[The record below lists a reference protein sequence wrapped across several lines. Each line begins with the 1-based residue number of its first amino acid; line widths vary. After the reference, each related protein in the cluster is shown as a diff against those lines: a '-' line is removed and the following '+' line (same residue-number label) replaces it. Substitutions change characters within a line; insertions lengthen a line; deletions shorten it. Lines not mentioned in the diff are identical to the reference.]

1 VLTRILLQAFPLVYY
16 ERYHFSLGAIG
27 LIFLTVIVGS
37 LSCAIIYAIYL
48 QYRFIPYARAEVDK
62 FAAANASSNAVNDSI
77 TRANSQSDPEAQ
89 LKLQLSRVSTATG
102 TRPHI
107 NQAVPQE
114 SWLLPSIPF
123 SFLCPA
129 GLFLF
134 AWTSVATNASG
145 EPRFSWIVPTI
156 GIGLF
161 SGGSYVVFQCTI
173 IYISLSYRRY
183 FASLSAAYDMS
194 RGSLAAGVVMGSR
207 AVFVSWG
214 VDNGVSLL
222 AGISAAGVFGMWFL
236 WWYGG
241 VLRSK
246 SRFAEKQ

>member
-1 VLTRILLQAFPLVYY
+1 M
-16 ERYHFSLGAIG
+16 
-27 LIFLTVIVGS
+27 
-37 LSCAIIYAIYL
+37 
-48 QYRFIPYARAEVDK
+48 
-62 FAAANASSNAVNDSI
+62 
-77 TRANSQSDPEAQ
+77 
-89 LKLQLSRVSTATG
+89 
-102 TRPHI
+102 
-107 NQAVPQE
+107 
-114 SWLLPSIPF
+114 
-123 SFLCPA
+123 
-129 GLFLF
+129 
-134 AWTSVATNASG
+134 
-145 EPRFSWIVPTI
+145 
-156 GIGLF
+156 F

-214 VDNGVSLL
+214 VDKGVSLL
-222 AGISAAGVFGMWFL
+222 AGVSAAGVFGMMFL